1 MTCRFGDRRSTTDCH
16 NRFALRQPLNVSSVR
31 PVKNRSLRLALTCFS
46 LALFS
51 MAKAQDL
58 RFTTSSQTTNGF
70 SMQWSNAVPGQSYT
84 LQSRDRMT
92 NSIWL
97 TLDSSQPW
105 PTVQT
110 QWNDTIL
117 SAQLLRLYRVV
128 AVQPAT
134 RGKLL
139 SSNFVDFYST
149 STINIYLSIAGASIT
164 AQYGVNRYAV
174 TYESIDPLGGRTT
187 ASGGLFVPAQPGVNW
202 PLVSYSH
209 GTITQTNQV
218 PSVALLTE
226 DTIAGLAFASVGYA
240 CAAADLLG
248 LGSSPGLHPYLH
260 ARSEATA
267 SVDMLRAA
275 RNFCA
280 SNGIGLNGQIFVM
293 GYSQGGH
300 TAMALHRELERYH
313 TNEFTVT
320 ASAPMAGPYDMSGV
334 ELNDILSTRC
344 PPNPYYAAYV
354 LMAYQ
359 SVYALAPSWSNLV
372 VAPYAST
379 IPPLFNGNTSGTT
392 INGAMPGCRLST
404 ILWPAV
410 VSSLTNDPGSPLY
423 QALRDNDLYR
433 WKPVAPTRLY
443 HCSGDLDVL
452 PANSQVAYNSFQ
464 AQGASQVQLI
474 DPLPG
479 GNHSTCAIPSLEAA
493 KAWFDTLK
501 R

>member
-1 MTCRFGDRRSTTDCH
+1 MKDRC
-16 NRFALRQPLNVSSVR
+16 
-31 PVKNRSLRLALTCFS
+31 LRLALTCFS
-46 LALFS
+46 LALFNL
-51 MAKAQDL
+51 ARAQDL
-58 RFTTSSQTTNGF
+58 RFTSAIQTTNGF
-70 SMQWSNAVPGQSYT
+70 SMQWSNGVAGQAFT

-97 TLDSSQPW
+97 TLDSPQPW
-105 PTVQT
+105 PIAQT
-110 QWNDTIL
+110 QWSDTI
-117 SAQLLRLYRVV
+117 STTQLLRLYRVV
-128 AVQPAT
+128 AVPPAT

-139 SSNFVDFYST
+139 SSSFVDTYS
-149 STINIYLSIAGASIT
+149 AGALNIIFGFYGITNIT
-164 AQYGVNRYAV
+164 AQYGVNRYQV
-174 TYESIDPLGGRTT
+174 IYETIDPMGGRTT
-187 ASGGLFVPAQPGVNW
+187 ASGGLFLPQQTGKNW
-202 PLVSYSH
+202 PLLSYSH

-218 PSVALLTE
+218 PSVGLTE
-226 DTIAGLAFASVGYA
+226 DTLAGFAFASVGYA
-240 CAAADLLG
+240 SAAADLLG
-248 LGSSPGLHPYLH
+248 LGASPGFHPYLH

-275 RNFCA
+275 RSFCA
-280 SNGIGLNGQIFVM
+280 SNSIGLNGQIFVT

-300 TAMALHRELERYH
+300 TAMALHWELERYH

-334 ELNDILSTRC
+334 EMNDILSPRC

-392 INGAMPGCRLST
+392 INGAMPACNIST

-433 WKPVAPTRLY
+433 WKPVAPMRLY

-452 PANSQVAYNSFQ
+452 PANSVVATNNFWALGATQVL
-464 AQGASQVQLI
+464 LI
-474 DPLPG
+474 DPQPG
-479 GNHSTCAIPSLEAA
+479 ADHSSCAIPSLAA
-493 KAWFDTLK
+493 AQAWFDTFK
-501 R
+501 Q